1 MRRFLFLA
9 VLAAVTASMFGVL
22 GDGGGKAE
30 AALPDPVSPGRVL
43 ILGPT
48 VSGSPSF
55 EETKALLVPGVTAV
69 DVVATFAGITATTG
83 APFDATKGFEAY
95 RAIILGD
102 PTCTGT
108 APTAAAG
115 TAWQPVV
122 RGDNGNV
129 VIIGTDP
136 RFHSAQGG
144 NIVMEKGI
152 AFAVAD
158 PGKTGAYITLSC
170 YYDFAAAFTDVPL
183 LDGLSTA
190 GKIPA
195 LPDPGTPGGFT
206 VTAVPGCFNSAHIV
220 ATHPA
225 LTSPPPLTDADLSN
239 WTCSV
244 HEAFDSWPTD
254 FQVLAIALTGT
265 AFTAADGTVGT
276 PYILARGEELTP
288 IGVGG
293 IAELPAFAGTAP
305 TSEGSS
311 AAADYTLPIAAA
323 LAGVA
328 LTVAAGGWYARR
340 RWLR

>member
-136 RFHSAQGG
+136 RFHSVLGG
-144 NIVMEKGI
+144 EIVIEKGI
-152 AFAVAD
+152 AFAAAD

-170 YYDFAAAFTDVPL
+170 YYESSPAFTAVPML
-183 LDGLSTA
+183 AGLST
-190 GKIPA
+190 
-195 LPDPGTPGGFT
+195 LGGFT
-206 VTAVPGCFNSAHIV
+206 VTGAGCFNQVKIV

-225 LTSPPPLTDADLSN
+225 LTSPPPLTDAILSD
-239 WTCSV
+239 WSCSV
-244 HEAFDSWPTD
+244 HEEFDSKPSD
-254 FQVLAIALTGT
+254 FLELAIAWQNSPTLP
-265 AFTAADGTVGT
+265 AVGP
-276 PYILARGEELTP
+276 PYILARGEELRP

-293 IAELPAFAGTAP
+293 IAELPSVAEIAP
-305 TSEGSS
+305 ASEASS
-311 AAADYTLPIAAA
+311 STADYTLPIAAA
-323 LAGVA
+323 VAGAVLVVA
-328 LTVAAGGWYARR
+328 TGGWYAWRR
-340 RWLR
+340 VQR